1 MCSLLLQISTDVWH
15 LVPSALGITS
25 ANCYRNDWFA
35 IADVIRQERMTL
47 GLSYQAS
54 EGRRQMTKKSEEQE
68 EDNDIGRYLS
78 YLIIDDK
85 GKNCFINGESRW
97 TIPLPNYIDE
107 KSLENLVYKYCH
119 EFDIDYVSSHNVSN
133 LVNETMRKLNTVGSI
148 TKMKNKDHNKKQRR
162 NQKKNKDEKTIAMVV
177 IEEGEKRKRTL
188 VLTTDKFYLNEEFK
202 RPYKENNSKVTGEF
216 IGTSI
221 RETGKTTIITMRP
234 PILSK
239 VLKLG
244 GSSKE
249 KELLVVQYGSDEIL
263 GDVKDICEC
272 IAKIGGVASQQF
284 KVYVSAILEAQRDKA
299 PKEITYPAVG
309 VFENPENNKLLIAM
323 PQSNNVYTIGQAKEN
338 GEVNERICEV
348 ANRTLPSIQEEIKAA
363 LIGYIRLPSYFKYA
377 TDTIPVLGYAV
388 ASVFAYELKGIEK
401 SDFFCQFLQ
410 YGPKGTGK
418 STILNIGTDDL
429 YGIAPR
435 GIDALDSSHRLLQML
450 NATTMPQHI
459 AEIETFDF
467 NEFASTIKNGTDIRK
482 VGSRYNADQ
491 TRNDFEGKSTLFYSA
506 NSYKASK
513 DSVLARVIIAQ
524 VQTTKEYIEPTAHLF
539 SSLVRSRTRQY
550 PIGYAILQ
558 HVIEEY
564 PNLKSVSSAINAI
577 RSELAYRCATPDI
590 NVKFTD
596 QRRTLTYALILFGIR
611 QWASFIHLL
620 YPKLKDRQNVGRIEL
635 WFNKYSNLDLFIE
648 DVVRPLE
655 TTTIEV
661 LQQQNVAAAFVAWLE
676 SFVSNQGEK
685 EEGHTW
691 MRAKDGR
698 DLIYVASGVLQK
710 YKEFCRRSGGTPY
723 ESLKQLG
730 AELTAHTGESCKPF
744 AYDIGRDEERD
755 SNDRIIKTAVPY
767 KKRSVVGVPL
777 SIQGKIPAPIA
788 TTTASNY

>member
-1 MCSLLLQISTDVWH
+1 M
-15 LVPSALGITS
+15 LG
-25 ANCYRNDWFA
+25 
-35 IADVIRQERMTL
+35 
-47 GLSYQAS
+47 
-54 EGRRQMTKKSEEQE
+54 EGREMTKKSDVRKEGEEY
-68 EDNDIGRYLS
+68 DDIGRYLI
-78 YLIIDDK
+78 YLTTDDT
-85 GKNCFINGESRW
+85 GKTCFINGESRW
-97 TIPLPNYIDE
+97 AVPLPHHIDQ
-107 KSLENLVYKYCH
+107 KTLESLVYKHCH
-119 EFDIDYVSSHNVSN
+119 KFDINYVSPDNVSN
-133 LVNETMRKLNTVGSI
+133 LVNEILWKFNTGYI
-148 TKMKNKDHNKKQRR
+148 TKSRNKKDSKKQRK
-162 NQKKNKDEKTIAMVV
+162 QKKKKENTIATVV
-177 IEEGEKRKRTL
+177 IEKSKMRLHTL
-188 VLTTDKFYLNEEFK
+188 ILTTDKFYLQEELK
-202 RPYKENNSKVTGEF
+202 RPYKKNNSKVTGN
-216 IGTSI
+216 SI
-221 RETGKTTIITMRP
+221 NTNTIETNKTTIITMRP

-239 VLKLG
+239 VLKV
-244 GSSKE
+244 GSGSQE
-249 KELLVVQYGSDEIL
+249 KELLVVKYGSDEIL
-263 GDVKDICEC
+263 GDVKDICDR
-272 IAKIGGVASQQF
+272 IAKIGGVASHNF
-284 KVYVSAILEAQRDKA
+284 KIYVSAILEAQRDKA
-299 PKEITYPAVG
+299 VREITYPAVG
-309 VFENPENNKLLIAM
+309 VFENSNKKLVIAM

-348 ANRTLPSIQEEIKAA
+348 ANRTLPGIEEEIKTA
-363 LIGYIRLPSYFKYA
+363 LIGYIRLPTFFKYA
-377 TDTIPVLGYAV
+377 TDTIPVLGYSV
-388 ASVFAYELKGIEK
+388 ASAFAYELKGIEK
-401 SDFFCQFLQ
+401 SDFFCQFLL

-418 STILNIGTDDL
+418 STILNIVTDDL

-467 NEFASTIKNGTDIRK
+467 NEFAATIKNGTDIRK

-513 DSVLARVIIAQ
+513 DSVLARVIIDQ
-524 VQTTKEYIEPTAHLF
+524 VQTINEDIEPKAHLF
-539 SSLVRSRTRQY
+539 GSLVRDRTRQY
-550 PIGYAILQ
+550 PIGYTILQ
-558 HVIEEY
+558 YVIERY
-564 PNLKSVSSAINAI
+564 PDLKSVSSVINAI

-596 QRRTLTYALILFGIR
+596 QRRTLTYALVLFGIR
-611 QWASFIHLL
+611 QWASFICSL
-620 YPKLKDRQNVGRIEL
+620 YPKLKDKQNIEKIEL

-661 LQQQNVAAAFVAWLE
+661 LQQQNVAAAFIAWLE

-698 DLIYVASGVLQK
+698 DLIYVATGVLQR
-710 YKEFCRRSGGTPY
+710 YKEFCKRSGGIPY

-755 SNDRIIKTAVPY
+755 SNDRIIKAAVPY

-777 SIQGKIPAPIA
+777 SIQGKLAVPPTTTTTIA
-788 TTTASNY
+788 TS